1 MNVLDQYEAERLTI
15 GNAIDMEDDHYFCK
29 MEYDQKPFLI
39 RMDHSCIY
47 RKKTD
52 PSSHYVYVSL
62 TNKSYLE
69 WFEEFYKGII
79 TQFHTQSMDW
89 FEEPMTHHEF
99 ECSFINPLKSNIKQ
113 QCFDIMCKIDED
125 KVKAGSLQ
133 ELEDI
138 EVFPTFHV
146 KGIRFNTK
154 HFMFDIELTQL
165 DRLKPVEPVSED
177 TDTIEEYC
185 PSVEDLE
192 ETELDLEEE
201 SIYDIYDTLNEHI
214 KEDMVENIRK
224 LFLQKNLNLKLNLAE
239 VVDDEEPET
248 E

>member
-1 MNVLDQYEAERLTI
+1 
-15 GNAIDMEDDHYFCK
+15 
-29 MEYDQKPFLI
+29 
-39 RMDHSCIY
+39 
-47 RKKTD
+47 
-52 PSSHYVYVSL
+52 
-62 TNKSYLE
+62 
-69 WFEEFYKGII
+69 
-79 TQFHTQSMDW
+79 
-89 FEEPMTHHEF
+89 
-99 ECSFINPLKSNIKQ
+99 
-113 QCFDIMCKIDED
+113 MCKIDEANL
-125 KVKAGSLQ
+125 KREGIESLH
-133 ELEDI
+133 ELDDV

-165 DRLKPVEPVSED
+165 DRLKPVEPED

>member
-1 MNVLDQYEAERLTI
+1 
-15 GNAIDMEDDHYFCK
+15 
-29 MEYDQKPFLI
+29 
-39 RMDHSCIY
+39 
-47 RKKTD
+47 
-52 PSSHYVYVSL
+52 
-62 TNKSYLE
+62 
-69 WFEEFYKGII
+69 
-79 TQFHTQSMDW
+79 MDW

-125 KVKAGSLQ
+125 QLKSGPLN
-133 ELEDI
+133 ELEDL

-165 DRLKPVEPVSED
+165 DRLKPVEPED